1 MMTTHLS
8 AQLQAIIASA
18 KIQLLIVAKRPMNIA
33 TGIITPWMFL
43 SLFLIPRIGN
53 LNQDQITYAISA
65 TITASFWAASIWSGA
80 GIIRRE
86 KWMGT
91 LGHTLS
97 GLLSPM
103 AAIFAKMLGAVAYD
117 VTLITISTTSFCLIF
132 RIPFHPTHPFLLAA
146 GIILVAVFGVCSS
159 ILIAGLLINSRNP
172 FHLTNA
178 FGTPML
184 LLGGLLIP
192 PSYLPPVVS
201 WVSALINLY
210 WLRQFL
216 SSLTTTPDWS
226 SLLIG
231 CLVSICY
238 LLGAWLCIRH
248 MVTRAKVRGTF
259 EFT

>member
-1 MMTTHLS
+1 
-8 AQLQAIIASA
+8 
-18 KIQLLIVAKRPMNIA
+18 
-33 TGIITPWMFL
+33 
-43 SLFLIPRIGN
+43 
-53 LNQDQITYAISA
+53 
-65 TITASFWAASIWSGA
+65 
-80 GIIRRE
+80 
-86 KWMGT
+86 MGT

-201 WVSALINLY
+201 WVSVLINLY

-216 SSLTTTPDWS
+216 SSLTTTPDRG

>member
-1 MMTTHLS
+1 MTTTHLS
-8 AQLQAIIASA
+8 AQLRAIIASA

-53 LNQDQITYAISA
+53 LNQDQITHAISA

-146 GIILVAVFGVCSS
+146 GIILVAVF
-159 ILIAGLLINSRNP
+159 A
-172 FHLTNA
+172 
-178 FGTPML
+178 
-184 LLGGLLIP
+184 
-192 PSYLPPVVS
+192 VS
-201 WVSALINLY
+201 
-210 WLRQFL
+210 
-216 SSLTTTPDWS
+216 
-226 SLLIG
+226 
-231 CLVSICY
+231 
-238 LLGAWLCIRH
+238 
-248 MVTRAKVRGTF
+248 
-259 EFT
+259 

>member
-132 RIPFHPTHPFLLAA
+132 RIPFH
-146 GIILVAVFGVCSS
+146 
-159 ILIAGLLINSRNP
+159 
-172 FHLTNA
+172 LTNA

-201 WVSALINLY
+201 WVSVLINLY

-216 SSLTTTPDWS
+216 SSLTTTPDWG

-231 CLVSICY
+231 CLVSTCY

>member
-1 MMTTHLS
+1 MTTTHLS

-43 SLFLIPRIGN
+43 SLFLIPRLGN
-53 LNQDQITYAISA
+53 LNQDQITHAISA

-103 AAIFAKMLGAVAYD
+103 AAILAKMLGAVAYD

-146 GIILVAVFGVCSS
+146 GIIL
-159 ILIAGLLINSRNP
+159 

-216 SSLTTTPDWS
+216 SSLTTTPDWG

-231 CLVSICY
+231 CLVSTCY

>member
-1 MMTTHLS
+1 MTTTHLS
-8 AQLQAIIASA
+8 AQLRAIIASA

-53 LNQDQITYAISA
+53 LNQDQITHAISA

-97 GLLSPM
+97 GLLNPM

-117 VTLITISTTSFCLIF
+117 VTLITISTTAFCLIF

-178 FGTPML
+178 TCPQPSPGY
-184 LLGGLLIP
+184 P
-192 PSYLPPVVS
+192 PSSTCIGSGNSSPPS
-201 WVSALINLY
+201 PPPQTGAACSSAA
-210 WLRQFL
+210 
-216 SSLTTTPDWS
+216 SSPPATCLGPGSAFATWS
-226 SLLIG
+226 PG
-231 CLVSICY
+231 
-238 LLGAWLCIRH
+238 R
-248 MVTRAKVRGTF
+248 K
-259 EFT
+259 

>member
-1 MMTTHLS
+1 MTTTHLS
-8 AQLQAIIASA
+8 AQLRAIIASA

-53 LNQDQITYAISA
+53 LNQDQITHAISA

-103 AAIFAKMLGAVAYD
+103 AAILAKMLGAVAYD
-117 VTLITISTTSFCLIF
+117 VTLITISTTSFC
-132 RIPFHPTHPFLLAA
+132 
-146 GIILVAVFGVCSS
+146 
-159 ILIAGLLINSRNP
+159 LINSRNP